1 MIPVMMEWTPYNCG
15 LHCLAAS
22 VDVASGFRHT
32 CALLLDGSVV
42 CWGWNRNGL
51 LGNNEDLGTYSCRP
65 HRVEG
70 LRSGEMSSRHGT
82 RIYSRSPYP
91 IVLVIIVNSPDT

>member
-1 MIPVMMEWTPYNCG
+1 MTPAIMDINLYNRW

-22 VDVASGFRHT
+22 VDVASGSVHT
-32 CALLLDGSVV
+32 CALLSDGSVV

-51 LGNNEDLGTYSCRP
+51 LGNNEDLGAHSCRP

-70 LRSGEMSSRHGT
+70 LSSGEMKAGHEACSDSRFLK
-82 RIYSRSPYP
+82 P
-91 IVLVIIVNSPDT
+91 LC